1 MGGYYDDWELESR
14 ARDAE
19 RFAMAAARNTA
30 DMRAQLDEERRAR
43 ADMEKRHKRDMDRL
57 RRQVRDERK
66 RRVNAEYSNWVA
78 TEEGRRYAR
87 AKRRLDQVCDELGR
101 VCKIYTRDKNRVK
114 TTASRAAEASLDH
127 EVAAARRR
135 ARPVKAGAVLA
146 IVLFIWL
153 TLVCIDRKFFQ
164 GYISNWYY
172 AYIPACLL
180 LAFISLVVYAVAA
193 ERVTAAE
200 KKRREA
206 GLQAA
211 VEEERRLHPFEDWS
225 EPGIDTAFDM
235 RKRCE
240 RLVDEGRFLD
250 ALEAIRPFMD
260 SPQTIEWRTYPDAL
274 ESMPTLKAEFERMR
288 AERERKAMEE
298 PVAPAEE
305 PEF

>member
-1 MGGYYDDWELESR
+1 MGGHYDDWEMESR

-19 RFAMAAARNTA
+19 RFAMDAARDAA
-30 DMRAQLDEERRAR
+30 DLRGQLDEERRAR
-43 ADMEKRHKRDMDRL
+43 ADMEKRHSREMARL
-57 RRQVRDERK
+57 RKQMRDERK
-66 RRVNAEYSNWVA
+66 RHVDAEYSNWVA
-78 TEEGRRYAR
+78 TPDGERFAH
-87 AKRRLDQVCDELGR
+87 AKWRLDQVCDELGR
-101 VCKIYTRDKNRVK
+101 VCKIYARDKNRVK
-114 TTASRAAEASLDH
+114 NQASRAAEATHDH
-127 EVAAARRR
+127 EVAAVRRR
-135 ARPVKAGAVLA
+135 ARPVKAGAALA
-146 IVLFIWL
+146 VVLFIWL
-153 TLVCIDRKFFQ
+153 TLVCVDRKFFQ
-164 GYISNWYY
+164 GYISNRYY

-180 LAFISLVVYAVAA
+180 LAFISLVVYAVAGGS
-193 ERVTAAE
+193 VMAAE
-200 KKRREA
+200 KKRKEA

-260 SPQTIEWRTYPDAL
+260 SSQTIEWRTYPDAL

-298 PVAPAEE
+298 PVPVEE